1 MKTQKNGIWDKKKL
15 VIMLEMAYSVPAE
28 ANIYLCPPPPERS
41 LYDKV

>member
-28 ANIYLCPPPPERS
+28 KQTYTYAPPP
-41 LYDKV
+41 LKVPIW